1 MSAQPVVKSAMVKA
15 VMVKAGARCLLL
27 AALAWSNNALASCW
41 DEVAARYDIEA
52 ELLQAIAAVESG
64 FRADAVNYSNRNGTR
79 DIGLMQINSI
89 HLPDLLKQGITEE
102 RLLSEPCLSVEVGA
116 SILAGFIQRFGYNWT
131 AVGSYN
137 VGPGPGP
144 QREELRMQ
152 YARKIWARYE
162 ELVANRH

>member
-1 MSAQPVVKSAMVKA
+1 MVKGLA
-15 VMVKAGARCLLL
+15 TCLLWVL
-27 AALAWSNNALASCW
+27 LVSSNKALAYCW
-41 DEVAARYDIEA
+41 EEVAARYDIEA

-64 FRADAVNYSNRNGTR
+64 YQAGAMNYSNSNGTR

-89 HLPDLLKQGITEE
+89 HLPGLLKQGVTEE
-102 RLLSEPCLSVEVGA
+102 RLLSEPCLSVEIGA

-144 QREELRMQ
+144 QREVLRLQ
-152 YARKIWARYE
+152 YAQKIWARYE
-162 ELVANRH
+162 ALVAHRY

>member
-1 MSAQPVVKSAMVKA
+1 MLKVWGKT
-15 VMVKAGARCLLL
+15 LLL
-27 AALAWSNNALASCW
+27 GVLMGSNQAVAFCW
-41 DEVAARYDIEA
+41 EEVARRYDLEP

-64 FRADAVNYSNRNGTR
+64 YRAQAINHANANGTR

-89 HLPDLLKQGITEE
+89 HLPRLLRQGITEE

-116 SILAGFIQRFGYNWT
+116 SILAEFIQRFGYNWT

-144 QREELRMQ
+144 QREALRMR
-152 YARKIWARYE
+152 YAEKIWVRYE
-162 ELVANRH
+162 ALMEHRN